1 MGGAVRRVLVV
12 GGGPAG
18 LTAATALRER
28 GIESE
33 IVEVND
39 ELRPLGSGLTMM
51 GPTLRA
57 LHQVDVVALE
67 QCIAQGS
74 GHPGMIFGNSDGET
88 LQRMVL
94 PQVAGGDFPGGFGI
108 TRPVFWG
115 ILAEMAKKAGAPI
128 RLNTTAT
135 SITPGDRQVNV
146 RLSDG
151 SEATYDLVIGADG
164 IHSAVRELIFPDA
177 PRPYFNGQTVW
188 RAMIP
193 RPPDIGDDMG
203 MYYGPRS
210 KAGCNPVSDTQ
221 AYVFLVEN
229 ASRSPRPPRERWP
242 ELMREQLSEYG
253 GVIGWARERMTDPA
267 QIDCRPLQV
276 FLMPAPWYRDRVLL
290 IGDAAHA
297 TTPHLAMGAGI
308 AIEDGI
314 VLAEEL
320 EAADALSD
328 ALARFME
335 RRYER
340 CRIVVENSA
349 QLGAWEQDPAV
360 PASEHARLSD
370 QSFAALAAPI

>member
-1 MGGAVRRVLVV
+1 MAAVQSVLIV

-18 LTAATALRER
+18 LTAATALRRR
-28 GIESE
+28 GIAAD
-33 IVEVND
+33 IVEIND
-39 ELRPLGSGLTMM
+39 ELRPLGSGLTMI

-57 LHQVDVVALE
+57 LHQVDVEALE
-67 QCIAQGS
+67 TCIVQGS
-74 GHPGMIFGNSDGET
+74 GHPGMIFGNAQGET

-108 TRPVFWG
+108 TRPLFWG
-115 ILAEMAKKAGAPI
+115 ILSEMAKRAGATI
-128 RLNTTAT
+128 HLDTTVTAIAQRDGGVEVTLN
-135 SITPGDRQVNV
+135 
-146 RLSDG
+146 DG
-151 SEATYDLVIGADG
+151 TRPTYDLLVGADG
-164 IHSAVRELIFPDA
+164 IHSAVREIVFPDT

-193 RPPDIGDDMG
+193 RPPDLGDDMA
-203 MYYGPRS
+203 MYYGPRN
-210 KAGCNPVSDTQ
+210 KAGCNPVSPGE

-229 ASRSPRPPRERWP
+229 ASRSPRPPREEWP
-242 ELMREQLSEYG
+242 ALMREQLSEYG
-253 GVIGWARERMTDPA
+253 GVIGWARERMIDPE

-276 FLMPAPWYRDRVLL
+276 FLLASPWYRDRVLL

-320 EAADALSD
+320 DAADTLPD
-328 ALARFME
+328 ALARLME

-349 QLGAWEQDPAV
+349 QLGAWEQDPTV

-370 QSFAALAAPI
+370 ESFAALAAPI

>member
-1 MGGAVRRVLVV
+1 MAAVRTVLIV

-18 LTAATALRER
+18 LTAAATLRHA
-28 GIESE
+28 GIEAD

-39 ELRPLGSGLTMM
+39 ELRPLGSGLTML

-57 LHQVDVVALE
+57 LAQVDVEALE

-74 GHPGMIFGNSDGET
+74 GHPGMIFGNAEGET
-88 LQRMVL
+88 LQRMEL
-94 PQVAGGDFPGGFGI
+94 PQFAGGDFPGGFGI
-108 TRPVFWG
+108 TRPLFWG
-115 ILAEMAKKAGAPI
+115 IMADMATKAGARI
-128 RLNTTAT
+128 RLGTTVT
-135 SITPGDRQVNV
+135 SVAQEEEAVEV
-146 RLSDG
+146 ELSSG
-151 SEATYDLVIGADG
+151 ERERYDLLIGADG
-164 IHSAVRELIFPDA
+164 LHSAMRELACPDA

-193 RPPDIGDDMG
+193 RPPELGDDMG
-203 MYYGPRS
+203 MYYGPRN
-210 KAGCNPVSDTQ
+210 KAGCNPLSDTE

-229 ASRSPRPPRERWP
+229 ARRSPRPPREEWP
-242 ELMREQLSEYG
+242 ELIREQLSDYG
-253 GVIGWARERMTDPA
+253 GVIGWARERMTDPEK
-267 QIDCRPLQV
+267 IDCRPLQV
-276 FLMPAPWYRDRVLL
+276 FLLPSPWYRGRVLL

-320 EAADALSD
+320 GSHERLPDALD
-328 ALARFME
+328 AFMA

-349 QLGAWEQDPAV
+349 QLGAWEQDPNV
-360 PASEHARLSD
+360 PPSEHARLSD
-370 QSFAALAAPI
+370 ESFAALAAPI